1 MKDRTSSNI
10 SPILN
15 IDNLLHLG
23 YTNQF
28 LPILNNNNQNMY
40 LKVFRKFLTK
50 KLQVQKVVK
59 RFFSRVKRLE
69 LFLDLSFFNTLYID
83 RLNKR

>member
-1 MKDRTSSNI
+1 MKNRSSSNI

-15 IDNLLHLG
+15 IDNLLHLDS
-23 YTNQF
+23 TKQF

-59 RFFSRVKRLE
+59 RFFFRVKRLE

>member
-1 MKDRTSSNI
+1 MKNRSSSNI

-15 IDNLLHLG
+15 IDNLLHLDS
-23 YTNQF
+23 TKQF